1 MASSG
6 AGALIIAC
14 GALAREIAALRRAN
28 GWDTLDVQC
37 LPAELHNEPQ
47 RIPEQVRTAIRAARG
62 RYRTIFVAYADCG
75 TGGRLD
81 AVLQE
86 EARGLWQMGKANVGN
101 LETEIVVVVV
111 EANGFEIDVT
121 IFVFGIEFSG
131 DPEGVVRFLDL
142 AALEIGRG
150 CHIGE
155 LRRAVTLVQ
164 KLVCRLDGRRIV
176 SGVHVSKR
184 LIITG
189 GVRVPERP
197 ACHAKLSSRGRV
209 GLLFHQQGS
218 GGKVAGA
225 VVGAEFGQQI
235 KRPLLVALF

>member
-86 EARGLWQMGKANVGN
+86 EGVERIAGAHCYEFFATSAQFERLCEAEPGTFYLTDFLVRHFER
-101 LETEIVVVVV
+101 LVVPTL
-111 EANGFEIDVT
+111 GIDRH
-121 IFVFGIEFSG
+121 
-131 DPEGVVRFLDL
+131 PQL
-142 AALEIGRG
+142 
-150 CHIGE
+150 IGE
-155 LRRAVTLVQ
+155 YFRNYKRVVYLAQTHSEPVIAAARQIAERLGLAFEYRFTGYGELASSLQRVEQTVQ
-164 KLVCRLDGRRIV
+164 WAAWPR
-176 SGVHVSKR
+176 
-184 LIITG
+184 
-189 GVRVPERP
+189 
-197 ACHAKLSSRGRV
+197 
-209 GLLFHQQGS
+209 
-218 GGKVAGA
+218 
-225 VVGAEFGQQI
+225 
-235 KRPLLVALF
+235 